1 MKNSRTNLLRKLCAV
16 SLAAAMLAGA
26 GLTEAGTYIGTAVQ
40 VYAVTSSSKETLASS
55 FEYEENDNG
64 GITITKFIGN
74 ETNVVIPSKIDG
86 KAVTSIGDSAFC
98 DCKNLTEVTIPDS
111 VTSIGNWAF
120 VGCTGLTEVTI
131 PDSVTSI
138 GEWAFEGCTNLK
150 EINVDKNNKNYSSAN
165 GVLFNKDK
173 TTLIKYPEGKTD
185 DKYSIPN
192 SVTSI
197 GNRAFDDCTN
207 LKTVTIGNSVTSI
220 DWYAFSGCTGLTE
233 VTIPDSVTSIGW
245 FAFEDTAWYDNQPDG
260 VVYAGKVAYEYK
272 GEMPENTKITLKDGT
287 VGIADGA
294 FGGCTGLTEV
304 TIPDSVISIGERA
317 FAGCTS
323 LTEVTIPNSVTSI
336 GENAFSD
343 TAWYDNQPDGIVY
356 AGKVAY
362 KYKGEMPEN
371 TKITLKDGTVGISDG
386 AFDSFGYWVGPD
398 KIEIPNSVVSIGANT
413 FYGWACL
420 EEIYV
425 DKNNK
430 NYSSENGV
438 LYNKD
443 KTKLICM
450 PGGYN
455 KTYKTYVMPD
465 TVIKIENSALCDFYF
480 NNCYNIIFSK
490 ALKSID
496 VVIDVAGYVVIPETV
511 TYISNDALKSVSA
524 IYGYKNSEA
533 QKYAEKNNITFID
546 MDSVKKETGKYTL
559 SSKNNDNTFVFMAQN
574 DNFYNFSFKSES
586 NFEYEAVNGILNV
599 GTSDCGTSC
608 RCSENLKKG
617 DIITFKFSGNT
628 SDINIDISNIYEDVL
643 NNQTNKYVD
652 YRFENKTVY
661 VRGNGYI
668 PNNYSDWN
676 SSFYYDL
683 NINNVVIENGITSIG
698 SRVFY
703 NLRNLKSVYIP
714 ESVTQIAD
722 DAFIYK
728 YFEPTTSYEPI
739 PIVSEGEDK
748 IMDYITIYGAK
759 NSYAKTY
766 AKEKNI
772 PFVAVNEI
780 KDKNS
785 NITVTGNLSDKTK
798 LSVKSLS
805 YKDINVGDDTTVRA
819 YYDIS
824 LLENGKKVQP
834 NAPVTVKI
842 PYIGN
847 TNNIEVYRINNDG
860 TNEKMLSNYSNGV
873 INFVTDHF
881 SKYAIVT
888 AAGMLGDT
896 NGDGKVN
903 IADALMI
910 ARYDAKLTTLNDT
923 QLSVSDVNGDSKVN
937 IADALKIARFDAKLI
952 DSLD

>member
-86 KAVTSIGDSAFC
+86 KAVTSIGWGAFEYC
-98 DCKNLTEVTIPDS
+98 TSLTEVTIGNG
-111 VTSIGNWAF
+111 VTSIGGYAF
-120 VGCTGLTEVTI
+120 EYCTGLTE
-131 PDSVTSI
+131 
-138 GEWAFEGCTNLK
+138 
-150 EINVDKNNKNYSSAN
+150 
-165 GVLFNKDK
+165 
-173 TTLIKYPEGKTD
+173 
-185 DKYSIPN
+185 
-192 SVTSI
+192 
-197 GNRAFDDCTN
+197 
-207 LKTVTIGNSVTSI
+207 VTIGNSVTSI
-220 DWYAFSGCTGLTE
+220 GDEAFRYCESLIK
-233 VTIPDSVTSIGW
+233 VTIPDSVISIGW
-245 FAFEDTAWYDNQPDG
+245 YAFSDTAWYNNQPDG

-272 GEMPENTKITLKDGT
+272 GEMPENTKISLKDGT
-287 VGIADGA
+287 VGITDHA
-294 FGGCTGLTEV
+294 FWYCTSLTEI
-304 TIPDSVISIGERA
+304 TIPDSVISIGECA
-317 FAGCTS
+317 FDGCTS
-323 LTEVTIPNSVTSI
+323 LTEVTIPDSVKSIDSDAFFDCKSLKEVTIGNGVTRIGDRAFYLCTSL
-336 GENAFSD
+336 E
-343 TAWYDNQPDGIVY
+343 
-356 AGKVAY
+356 KV
-362 KYKGEMPEN
+362 
-371 TKITLKDGTVGISDG
+371 
-386 AFDSFGYWVGPD
+386 
-398 KIEIPNSVVSIGANT
+398 EIPNSVTSVGDYVFQCCESLKEVTIGNGVTRIGKQAFYDCKSLKEVTIPSGVTSIGYSAFGGYN
-413 FYGWACL
+413 L
-420 EEIYV
+420 KEINV

-465 TVIKIENSALCDFYF
+465 TVIKIENGALCDFYF
-480 NNCYNIIFSK
+480 NNYYNIIFSK

-559 SSKNNDNTFVFMAQN
+559 SSKNNDNTFVFMAQS

-608 RCSENLKKG
+608 RCSKNLKKG

-728 YFEPTTSYEPI
+728 YFEPTTSSEPI
-739 PIVSEGEDK
+739 PIGSEGKDK